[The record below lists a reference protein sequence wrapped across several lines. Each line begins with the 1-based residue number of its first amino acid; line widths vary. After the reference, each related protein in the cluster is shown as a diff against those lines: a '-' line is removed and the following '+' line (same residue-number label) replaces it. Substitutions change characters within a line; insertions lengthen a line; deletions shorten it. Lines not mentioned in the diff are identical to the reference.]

1 VFLPEVLEIEGK
13 MIAWRRHLHKKPELS
28 FQERQ
33 TTDYILEQLGDVPGL
48 ELTTPTKTGVVATLK
63 GAQPGRVIALRAD
76 IDALPIQEE
85 TDLLFAS
92 ETDGVMHACG
102 HDGHT
107 AMQMAAAVL
116 LSQKREQLHG
126 EVRFLFQHA
135 EELPPGGAEEM
146 VKAGVIR
153 GVSEIYGMH
162 LSSSFPTG
170 TFGVRSGALTSATDR
185 FDIKIIGKGGH
196 SAFPETCIDPVVTAA
211 QTIVALQTVV
221 ARKIKAIEPA
231 VISVCMLQAGQAYNI
246 IPGEVSLTGSTRTF
260 DRKTREELPSTLEQI
275 VKGICES
282 AGAMYEFQFTRGY
295 ASVTNDQ
302 VLTDNG
308 RQLIQRTFGKPAVLE
323 IDPLMPGED
332 FSAFLDFCPG
342 FFVELGARNEKE
354 GCIVPHHNSKYL
366 MDEAA
371 LRYGAEYLYELVQDR
386 LS

>member
-1 VFLPEVLEIEGK
+1 
-13 MIAWRRHLHKKPELS
+13 MIAWRRHLHQEPELS
-28 FQERQ
+28 FQERK
-33 TTDYILEQLGDVPGL
+33 TTDYILEQLSNVPGL
-48 ELTTPTKTGVVATLK
+48 ELATPTKTGVVATLR

-85 TDLLFAS
+85 TGLPFAS
-92 ETDGVMHACG
+92 HKDGVMHACG

-107 AMQMAAAVL
+107 AMQMAAAEL

-231 VISVCMLQAGQAYNI
+231 VISVCMVQAGHAYNI
-246 IPGEVSLTGSTRTF
+246 IPGEVNLTGSTRTF
-260 DRKTREELPSTLEQI
+260 DRKTREELPHVLERI

-282 AGAMYEFQFTRGY
+282 AGATYEFQFIRGY
-295 ASVTNDQ
+295 ASVTNDRA
-302 VLTDNG
+302 LTDNG
-308 RQLIQRTFGKPAVLE
+308 HQLIQKAFGKTAVLE

-354 GCIVPHHNSKYL
+354 GCTVPHHNSKYL
-366 MDEAA
+366 MDETA
-371 LRYGAEYLYELVQDR
+371 LRYGVEYLYELVQDR